1 MGVMMSTAQEAVSR
15 GPMGEA
21 EREAMEAQLM
31 DLLPRVRNLVRY
43 LVRGDTD
50 VEDISQE
57 ALIALLHGLPTYR
70 GDGLLRSWADRVVAR
85 TAFAWVRRKRGSR
98 APGINTP
105 AELGTVASEDAP
117 LDEHLHR
124 QHVVMLLDRLPTE
137 QRNALVL
144 HHVLE
149 MSVPEISLELGVPLE
164 TVRSR
169 LRLGR
174 AAIRTMAAREEAEP
188 GAVVHHADT
197 ESVEPRTQPSREQR
211 SLTTR

>member
-1 MGVMMSTAQEAVSR
+1 
-15 GPMGEA
+15 
-21 EREAMEAQLM
+21 M

-70 GDGLLRSWADRVVAR
+70 GDGLLSSWADRVVAR
-85 TAFAWVRRKRGSR
+85 TTFAWVRRKRDIRASR
-98 APGINTP
+98 IDAPT
-105 AELGTVASEDAP
+105 ELVAVPSEDAP
-117 LDEHLHR
+117 LDEYLHR
-124 QHVVMLLDRLPTE
+124 QYVVMLLDRLPAE

-149 MSVPEISLELGVPLE
+149 MSVPEIAAELGVPLE

-174 AAIRTMAAREEAEP
+174 AAIRAMAAEEA
-188 GAVVHHADT
+188 
-197 ESVEPRTQPSREQR
+197 R
-211 SLTTR
+211 